1 MPTAPAGGWA
11 KTDTASM
18 TSDLSSVPSSDTYL
32 GLVAYKIQ
40 HGRAKEFAKGIDA
53 TQGKFYR
60 SQPGCIAYMFGLSR
74 QDEDTVL
81 GTAIWSSKDLF
92 ESLPKNPKDLEKLNE
107 VRAPFK
113 ALVEDM
119 SIVETSVTFGIG
131 HQKHATGTTAAT
143 SEDKQA
149 SFDEIMGTYGR
160 RSVLPA
166 AAPESN
172 VYTVHVEMKAQP
184 GKGEEVAIGLEA
196 TQGRFYRTQP
206 GCHAYQFGISA
217 SDEDTVVGVAIW
229 SSKELFDSLPK
240 EEKDLEKLN
249 EARAPY
255 MKMIEDQG
263 IKSRDTTI
271 TFGNSFYSDHFEN
284 YSHGVQASQ

>member
-1 MPTAPAGGWA
+1 MLTKFLLTNWLGLSNSLLCAVPYSYLLTTKYSTGTRSRIDTTNQHERIIHQRNSMSTANIAGAMPTVPKGGWA
-11 KTDTASM
+11 NTDTDTAST

-92 ESLPKNPKDLEKLNE
+92 ESLPKNPKDLEKLNLA
-107 VRAPFK
+107 RFPFK
-113 ALVEDM
+113 ALVENM

-131 HQKHATGTTAAT
+131 HQKHSEAT
-143 SEDKQA
+143 SEAKQA

-160 RSVLPA
+160 SSVLPA
-166 AAPESN
+166 VPESN
-172 VYTVHVEMKAQP
+172 VYTVHVEMKTQP
-184 GKGEEVAIGLEA
+184 GKGEEVARGLEM
-196 TQGRFYRTQP
+196 TQGRF
-206 GCHAYQFGISA
+206 C
-217 SDEDTVVGVAIW
+217 E
-229 SSKELFDSLPK
+229 
-240 EEKDLEKLN
+240 
-249 EARAPY
+249 
-255 MKMIEDQG
+255 
-263 IKSRDTTI
+263 
-271 TFGNSFYSDHFEN
+271 
-284 YSHGVQASQ
+284 